1 MIVIGDIMLDR
12 WIQGSAKRVSPEAPI
27 PILKEEGQHET
38 LGGAANVALNCSHLR
53 MPTTLYGAVGYDVSG
68 DRIKELLKNTYIN
81 FHYMP
86 WMACGKSTTKT
97 RFVETSNKFP
107 FIKHVMR
114 WDDEA
119 HFNNKFFTDGLLN
132 SLVTNDPIIISDY
145 NKGVITKELMD
156 RLHNWTHYTFVDP
169 KQHPETYRGAFLVK
183 PNMKEY
189 VAWNGRFDP
198 KSADEFRKKYHWN
211 NLVVTDSDNG
221 IHLIDENGLYYHATT
236 ECEGVVD
243 VAGAGDTVIAV
254 LAWAVT
260 QGWDMIEAVQM
271 ANQGA
276 TAVVQRAGVVPV
288 DMRDTMNMVTYD
300 YEDDIVFTNG
310 VFDILHEGHKE
321 LLKFAKTKGRKLI
334 VGINSDASVKRL
346 KGKDRPIN
354 KQEHRKMMIEMLGIA
369 DEVVVFNEDTPM
381 QLIKEVRPDIIV
393 KGGDYEEKDVVGHEI
408 AHVEIFPTVEGYSTT
423 SIIENTK

>member
-1 MIVIGDIMLDR
+1 
-12 WIQGSAKRVSPEAPI
+12 
-27 PILKEEGQHET
+27 
-38 LGGAANVALNCSHLR
+38 
-53 MPTTLYGAVGYDVSG
+53 MPTTLYGAVGYDASG
-68 DRIKELLKNTYIN
+68 DRIKELLTNTYIN

-114 WDDEA
+114 LDDEA

-221 IHLIDENGLYYHATT
+221 IHPY
-236 ECEGVVD
+236 
-243 VAGAGDTVIAV
+243 
-254 LAWAVT
+254 
-260 QGWDMIEAVQM
+260 
-271 ANQGA
+271 
-276 TAVVQRAGVVPV
+276 R
-288 DMRDTMNMVTYD
+288 
-300 YEDDIVFTNG
+300 
-310 VFDILHEGHKE
+310 
-321 LLKFAKTKGRKLI
+321 
-334 VGINSDASVKRL
+334 
-346 KGKDRPIN
+346 
-354 KQEHRKMMIEMLGIA
+354 
-369 DEVVVFNEDTPM
+369 
-381 QLIKEVRPDIIV
+381 
-393 KGGDYEEKDVVGHEI
+393 
-408 AHVEIFPTVEGYSTT
+408 
-423 SIIENTK
+423 

>member
-27 PILKEEGQHET
+27 PILKEEAQHET

-81 FHYMP
+81 LHYMP

-145 NKGVITKELMD
+145 NKGVVTKELMD

-198 KSADEFRKKYHWN
+198 KNADEFRKKYHWN

-300 YEDDIVFTNG
+300 YEDEL
-310 VFDILHEGHKE
+310 DILVILTYNDFNETVPDRDDDDE
-321 LLKFAKTKGRKLI
+321 FFDTQYSVLENVILLDNTTNNVIKRIPINEVLAHNGTSNLHNVSVILDRDILLI
-334 VGINSDASVKRL
+334 KVRSSVKTQCFVYQL
-346 KGKDRPIN
+346 G
-354 KQEHRKMMIEMLGIA
+354 MIR
-369 DEVVVFNEDTPM
+369 
-381 QLIKEVRPDIIV
+381 Q
-393 KGGDYEEKDVVGHEI
+393 EKDGQ
-408 AHVEIFPTVEGYSTT
+408 
-423 SIIENTK
+423 